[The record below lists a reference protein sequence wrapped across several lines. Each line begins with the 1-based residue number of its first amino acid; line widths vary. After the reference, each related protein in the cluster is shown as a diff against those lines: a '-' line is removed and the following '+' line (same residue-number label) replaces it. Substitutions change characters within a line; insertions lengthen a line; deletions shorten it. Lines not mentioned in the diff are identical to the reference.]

1 MSNGPLKGMKV
12 LELAQ
17 IMAGPTCGMMLADM
31 GAEVIKVEKIP
42 GGDDA
47 RNYREENAREI
58 SFSYG
63 MLNRNKRSIAID
75 LKTPEGKEVL
85 KRMVKDADVLIE
97 NYRMGTMEKL
107 GLGYEELKAINPG
120 LIYCAIS
127 GYGRSGPMAQTGGFD
142 LIAQG
147 FSGIMSVTGEKN
159 GPPLKAGTSVA
170 DINSGILAA
179 VGIIA
184 AYVERLRTGKG
195 QVVETSLFEAS
206 VQQMYWYAAIYFGTG
221 IAAGASGS
229 AHPLIAPYQAFQTAD
244 KWITIGGGNQRNWHK
259 IADVLGHPEWKEDP
273 RFETGPARKQNEEA
287 LVEMIADILRTKPAA
302 HWLQVFEEVGVP
314 VGPINNIEEV
324 LKHPQTQAREMI
336 VETEHPVVGTMR
348 SLGLP
353 IKFSESKP
361 DVTRPA
367 ALLGEHSREILA
379 ELGIPSAEIDSL
391 IETGAIVETV

>member
-1 MSNGPLKGMKV
+1 
-12 LELAQ
+12 
-17 IMAGPTCGMMLADM
+17 
-31 GAEVIKVEKIP
+31 
-42 GGDDA
+42 
-47 RNYREENAREI
+47 
-58 SFSYG
+58 

-127 GYGRSGPMAQTGGFD
+127 GYGRSSPMAQTGGFD

-206 VQQMYWYAAIYFGTG
+206 LQQMYWYAAIYFGTG
-221 IAAGASGS
+221 IAA
-229 AHPLIAPYQAFQTAD
+229 
-244 KWITIGGGNQRNWHK
+244 
-259 IADVLGHPEWKEDP
+259 
-273 RFETGPARKQNEEA
+273 
-287 LVEMIADILRTKPAA
+287 
-302 HWLQVFEEVGVP
+302 
-314 VGPINNIEEV
+314 
-324 LKHPQTQAREMI
+324 
-336 VETEHPVVGTMR
+336 
-348 SLGLP
+348 
-353 IKFSESKP
+353 
-361 DVTRPA
+361 
-367 ALLGEHSREILA
+367 
-379 ELGIPSAEIDSL
+379 
-391 IETGAIVETV
+391 